1 MSSQPVPADLQ
12 RRLRKVCSSCS
23 LLELCLPMGLERED
37 VEQLDEL
44 VTPQGPLRA
53 GEHLY
58 RVGDDFKALYAVRSG
73 FLKTYIIDSAGRE
86 QVLGFHLPGELVGL
100 DAIYPARHQCNAV
113 ALDTAT
119 VCRMPYEQLADLAVK
134 IPSLQRQMFRLL
146 SKDIHIGQI
155 LSGDFTAEERVSSF
169 LLGMS
174 TRLRQRGYSATHFR
188 LAMPRRDIANYLR
201 LATETVSRVFKR
213 FQDEGLI
220 EVERREVQ
228 LLDVPGLQRL
238 CRAVPD

>member
-1 MSSQPVPADLQ
+1 MSSHPAPADFQ
-12 RRLRKVCSSCS
+12 RKLRKVCSSCS
-23 LLELCLPMGLERED
+23 LVELCLPMGLERDD
-37 VEQLDEL
+37 VERLDEL
-44 VTPQGPLRA
+44 VSPEGPLRA

-58 RVGDDFKALYAVRSG
+58 RVGAAFEALYAVRSG
-73 FLKTYIIDSAGRE
+73 YLKTYIVDSSGRE

-119 VCRMPYEQLADLAVK
+119 VCRMPYDQLSDLAAR

-146 SKDIHIGQI
+146 SRDIHIGHV
-155 LSGDFTAEERVSSF
+155 LSGDFTAEERIASF

-174 TRLRQRGYSATHFR
+174 ARLRQRGYSATHFI

-220 EVERREVQ
+220 AVERRDVR
-228 LLDVPGLQRL
+228 LLDVPGLEKI
-238 CRAVPD
+238 CRSMQG